1 MDAKQLS
8 RRKQGGPSGPGW
20 LPAERVDQ
28 IIWNVGRKHLQ
39 ERRSARG
46 GKSLH
51 PQTATLKNHLRL
63 VGNKH
68 LHFFI
73 QTSSYKTTCSEFRNT
88 LRWDSRTVHGQR
100 NKIVLLCSRAR

>member
-88 LRWDSRTVHGQR
+88 LQKHFLGVSR
-100 NKIVLLCSRAR
+100 VLATGVCRD